1 MKKLRRAVDDYLS
14 LRRALGFRLPRYEGV
29 LHRFVS
35 FLDGEQTDQIT
46 IERVA
51 RWANGQTGITARW
64 RALQVGIVRG
74 FARHWGARDPR
85 TEVPPA
91 DLIPARRRRR
101 APYLYTQEEIDR
113 LMDAA
118 VRMPSR
124 DVLWPATLSTLFGL
138 LAVTGV
144 RIGEALALTP
154 DDVDL
159 ERRVLV
165 VRCTKF
171 RKSRLVP
178 LRASTCRALSAY
190 AGKRERQSPGGHKA
204 STKYT
209 LEVLGVELVGKVN
222 PVGTMAAINLTQWLR
237 KIADDDLFI
246 TVGRKNLDMLD
257 AKVLA
262 GCGDDEA
269 TCVKK
274 IASALGADRLIYG
287 IVNDF
292 GGEFYVS
299 LTMLDATTGK
309 TTTWT
314 GNSYATSRDT
324 EYTAKVALDAL
335 IKRMP

>member
-1 MKKLRRAVDDYLS
+1 MRAWVT
-14 LRRALGFRLPRYEGV
+14 AIAV
-29 LHRFVS
+29 L
-35 FLDGEQTDQIT
+35 LC
-46 IERVA
+46 A
-51 RWANGQTGITARW
+51 C
-64 RALQVGIVRG
+64 
-74 FARHWGARDPR
+74 P
-85 TEVPPA
+85 PPA
-91 DLIPARRRRR
+91 RPPAEPTPKP
-101 APYLYTQEEIDR
+101 APPVPEPEADK
-113 LMDAA
+113 
-118 VRMPSR
+118 
-124 DVLWPATLSTLFGL
+124 
-138 LAVTGV
+138 V
-144 RIGEALALTP
+144 RIYP
-154 DDVDL
+154 PVS
-159 ERRVLV
+159 V
-165 VRCTKF
+165 
-171 RKSRLVP
+171 
-178 LRASTCRALSAY
+178 
-190 AGKRERQSPGGHKA
+190 HKA
-204 STKYT
+204 ARKYT

-262 GCGDDEA
+262 NCGDDEA
-269 TCVKK
+269 ACVKK
-274 IASALGADRLIYG
+274 IAAALGTDRLLYG